1 MDNGTEL
8 SNCANECSNKLSS
21 SGVQWSKNSFACCW
35 FCKDGRPWRL
45 SNDDNLLLLLLLL
58 FCDDNVMVSAR
69 VGKKKRRRKEE
80 RKGERRKHKKTKNN
94 NNKKNLSK
102 KKISPCS
109 KELEKNNGQRG
120 ARRILDQAICFFS
133 SRRQVFAH
141 QPRDERERKNVET
154 HLGKFPFILAVAMIR
169 IFFFLSLD
177 GTNVTLRVY
186 LTERREVS
194 SRSEKRARATR
205 ARCETFFSQIER
217 EKQPKNNQRGGRKP
231 PSSLN
236 SFLEKNVSHGRQR
249 ARKKH
254 GPRATSRRVN
264 PDFCERK
271 PWMRFLFELN
281 ESPRAMV

>member
-1 MDNGTEL
+1 MERRR
-8 SNCANECSNKLSS
+8 EE
-21 SGVQWSKNSFACCW
+21 
-35 FCKDGRPWRL
+35 
-45 SNDDNLLLLLLLL
+45 
-58 FCDDNVMVSAR
+58 
-69 VGKKKRRRKEE
+69 GKKKGKERE
-80 RKGERRKHKKTKNN
+80 ENTKKPRTTTT
-94 NNKKNLSK
+94 
-102 KKISPCS
+102 KKISRKKKSLHAPKS
-109 KELEKNNGQRG
+109 LKKNNRQRG

>member
-1 MDNGTEL
+1 MLQRAWKKQRPKRRETH
-8 SNCANECSNKLSS
+8 
-21 SGVQWSKNSFACCW
+21 SGPS
-35 FCKDGRPWRL
+35 
-45 SNDDNLLLLLLLL
+45 NLLFFLASTS
-58 FCDDNVMVSAR
+58 VRSST
-69 VGKKKRRRKEE
+69 
-80 RKGERRKHKKTKNN
+80 KGWT
-94 NNKKNLSK
+94 
-102 KKISPCS
+102 
-109 KELEKNNGQRG
+109 
-120 ARRILDQAICFFS
+120 
-133 SRRQVFAH
+133 
-141 QPRDERERKNVET
+141 ERKNVET

-281 ESPRAMV
+281 ESPRAMVWIDEATGRARAWIFFCWKRTKEEERSLMSHIPVKIQISTFSFSSSSSSSRPSAWTALSRTRVNVLYKKMRRAFTTRSRVFVIDQ